1 MLIGII
7 GAPNKGKSTLFS
19 AITLHDV
26 AIANYPFTTVDPN
39 KGVAYATAPCPETEL
54 GLHCRAR
61 NSMCING
68 VRMLPINIVDVAGLV
83 EGAHEGR
90 GMGNQFLND
99 LSTADAFL
107 IVVDASGKTS
117 SSGNPCDSCNP
128 IDDVTMVK
136 DELIEWV
143 AGIISSHMRVIT
155 HSANGLEALENV
167 LSGLKLRRGDIER
180 AAAKR
185 SLPLDKIEWD
195 EDGIR
200 AFSEE
205 LLFSTKRVMVVA
217 NKYDEPGAERNFA
230 ELKKNLGEDVEW
242 ASAAIELALR
252 KAAHQGVIAYE
263 PGATEFKLLKPDVSQ
278 EQRRAL
284 DYMAGFIKPGGTNVQ
299 NIINKAVF
307 GLLDCIVVYPVE
319 DEHKY
324 TDHFGNVLP
333 DAILVRRGS
342 TAQDLAAAI
351 HTDLAQGML
360 YAIDARTKMRLAK
373 NYVLKNNDIIK
384 IVSTAK

>member
-1 MLIGII
+1 MLVGII

-19 AITLHDV
+19 ALTLHDA
-26 AIANYPFTTVDPN
+26 AIANYPFTTLDPN

-54 GLHCRAR
+54 GLHCKAR
-61 NSMCING
+61 NSLCSNG
-68 VRMLPINIVDVAGLV
+68 VRMLPINIIDVAGLV

-99 LSTADAFL
+99 LSAADAFL
-107 IVVDASGKTS
+107 IVVDASGKTDG
-117 SSGNPCDSCNP
+117 SGNPCDSCNP
-128 IDDVTMVK
+128 VDDVVMVK

-155 HSANGLEALENV
+155 HSANGLEALEGV
-167 LSGLKLRRGDIER
+167 LSGLKLRRDDIER

-185 SLPLDKIEWD
+185 SLPLDRIEWN

-205 LLFSTKRVMVVA
+205 LFFSTKRVMVVA

-230 ELKKNLGEDVEW
+230 ELKKGVGEEVEW
-242 ASAAIELALR
+242 TSAAIELALR
-252 KAAHQGVIAYE
+252 KAEHQGIISYE
-263 PGATEFKLLKPDVSQ
+263 PGAREFKVLKEDILQ
-278 EQRRAL
+278 EQRHAL
-284 DYMAGFIKPGGTNVQ
+284 DYMASFIKRNGTNVQ
-299 NIINKAVF
+299 NVINKAVF
-307 GLLDCIVVYPVE
+307 ELLDCIVVYPVE

-360 YAIDARTKMRLAK
+360 YAIDARSKMRLAK

-384 IVSTAK
+384 IVSAAK